1 MKNASILGLVLFVS
15 LTVYAWVDQIK
26 MHLNKPNITSV
37 SSTVTIDKGEIP
49 SKTNDNVN
57 QHNSQNIND
66 NSPNQATNT
75 EANATASDNTG
86 KYDYDIR
93 IFKETF
99 NAMSQKYINE
109 KSEHMKNNDLDG
121 IPRIAINYGIS
132 VKSLMSDIKEYNDSH
147 KTVLNKDQ
155 KERLEDVYH
164 LLDVMHQQTEIDA
177 Q

>member
-1 MKNASILGLVLFVS
+1 MKNASILVLVLFVS

-26 MHLNKPNITSV
+26 MQLNKPDIISATSKE
-37 SSTVTIDKGEIP
+37 TIGKGELP
-49 SKTNDNVN
+49 SKNSDNINQGNNQNINNNSQSQSTTTNDNV
-57 QHNSQNIND
+57 
-66 NSPNQATNT
+66 
-75 EANATASDNTG
+75 TASDNSG
-86 KYDYDIR
+86 KYDSDIR

-121 IPRIAINYGIS
+121 IPRVAANYGIS

-147 KTVLNKDQ
+147 KTVLNRDQ